1 MKRLLLTLL
10 PLTLHAA
17 TIEQTYDSEA
27 GHAKMAITQS
37 LNSEAFKQFNADE
50 YCADAACVNDIH
62 NPSQSQ
68 YFDNDAALS
77 NDGQQQFLTNPEAIN
92 ISEGYLNRD
101 TVTID
106 LNDPDMY
113 YAKLYMDNSY
123 EISHGISNKY
133 VDCDDGKLCK
143 YENTTRQCSEPTGNP
158 AYCHSEAYA
167 IGSETHEENQSFTVN
182 GTLGSYTLTKQQK
195 VTQIDTPTLNTD
207 RE

>member
-1 MKRLLLTLL
+1 
-10 PLTLHAA
+10 
-17 TIEQTYDSEA
+17 
-27 GHAKMAITQS
+27 
-37 LNSEAFKQFNADE
+37 
-50 YCADAACVNDIH
+50 
-62 NPSQSQ
+62 
-68 YFDNDAALS
+68 
-77 NDGQQQFLTNPEAIN
+77 AIN
-92 ISEGYLNRD
+92 LSEGYLNRD
-101 TVTID
+101 PVTID

-195 VTQIDTPTLNTD
+195 ITQIDTPTLNTD
-207 RE
+207 REQNWDHCQNADVPQTMTLWVNGSKISTFTGTRHDTKTGHGIFNMRCYSSYTVPARQTVLNPPRDLRTFTLT